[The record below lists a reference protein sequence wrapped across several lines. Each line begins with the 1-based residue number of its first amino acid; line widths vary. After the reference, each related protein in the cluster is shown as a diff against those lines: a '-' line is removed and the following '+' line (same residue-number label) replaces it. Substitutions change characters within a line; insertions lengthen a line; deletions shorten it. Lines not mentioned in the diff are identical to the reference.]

1 MINLKKKNDTIN
13 SKDIEIKDVIERGKY
28 LVTIMDCNICH
39 SPKIF
44 NAKGFEFDE
53 NKLLS
58 GFPSDAELPSYDSSN
73 FIPGNW
79 VLFHPEFTSVLG
91 TENLF
96 RLGRG

>member
-1 MINLKKKNDTIN
+1 MINLKGKNDTIN

-53 NKLLS
+53 NKLNYFLEKIYEMKYQKYWVKQEIVNL
-58 GFPSDAELPSYDSSN
+58 FNKMISN
-73 FIPGNW
+73 FNH
-79 VLFHPEFTSVLG
+79 LETNKYLDSKM
-91 TENLF
+91 
-96 RLGRG
+96 